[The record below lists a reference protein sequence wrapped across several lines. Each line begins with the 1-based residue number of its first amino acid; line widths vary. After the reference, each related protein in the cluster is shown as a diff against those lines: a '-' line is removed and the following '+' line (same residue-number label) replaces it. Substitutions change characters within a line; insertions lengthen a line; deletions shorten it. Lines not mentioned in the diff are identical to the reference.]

1 MEQLCGVFG
10 MSRQAWYAA
19 TRRAEKQGFQTAILL
34 AEVKRL
40 RKQVSGL
47 GTTKLYELMQEF
59 LTSHQIKLG
68 RDKLHNLLKING
80 LLLIK
85 KRSRIKTTD
94 SDHDLKKYPN
104 QVKDLK
110 PNRSN
115 QLWVSDL
122 SYLRVGIG
130 FAYLSVILDAYSRK
144 IIGWSFHKTL
154 EAKGPVA
161 ALEMAL
167 RTRGQTTQPLI
178 HHSDRG
184 VQYCSGAYV
193 NRLRKAKV
201 TISMTESGD
210 PNENA
215 LAKRVF
221 RTLKEEFR
229 LHGFATFMAAEA
241 AVSQAIQAY
250 NSLRPHASLGYQV
263 PDQAH
268 RQSGHRRLKWYPY
281 KKVRY
286 GNVQYQADNQFCS
299 PL

>member
-10 MSRQAWYAA
+10 MTRQAWYAA
-19 TRRAEKQGFQTAILL
+19 TRRQEKRGFQAAIVL
-34 AEVKRL
+34 AEVRRL
-40 RKQVSGL
+40 RKQVAGL
-47 GTTKLYELMQEF
+47 GTTKLYEPMQDF
-59 LTSHQIKLG
+59 LASHQIKLG
-68 RDKLHNLLKING
+68 RDRLHKLLKDNT
-80 LLLIK
+80 LLLSK
-85 KRSRIKTTD
+85 KRSRVKTTD
-94 SDHDLKKYPN
+94 SDHDLEKYPN
-104 QVKDLK
+104 QVKELK
-110 PNRSN
+110 PDRVG

-122 SYLRVGIG
+122 SYIRVGIG
-130 FAYLSVILDAYSRK
+130 FAYLSVIMDAYSRK
-144 IIGWSFHKTL
+144 IVGWSFHKTL

-167 RTRGQTTQPLI
+167 KTRGQPNQPLI

-193 NRLRKAKV
+193 DRLRQATI

-215 LAKRVF
+215 LAERVF
-221 RTLKEEFR
+221 RTLKEDFH
-229 LHGFATFMAAEA
+229 LWGFPTFGVAETA
-241 AVSQAIQAY
+241 IEQAIGAY
-250 NSLRPHASLGYQV
+250 NSVRPHASLGYKT

-268 RQSGHRRLKWYPY
+268 QGQGYQPLKWYPY

-286 GNVQYQADNQFCS
+286 GNVQYQADWQPCS

>member
-10 MSRQAWYAA
+10 MTRQAWYAA
-19 TRRAEKQGFQTAILL
+19 TRRQEKRGFQAAIVL
-34 AEVKRL
+34 AEVRRL
-40 RKQVSGL
+40 RKQVAGL
-47 GTTKLYELMQEF
+47 GTTKLYELMQDF
-59 LTSHQIKLG
+59 LASHQIKLG
-68 RDKLHNLLKING
+68 RDRLHKLLKDNT
-80 LLLIK
+80 LLLSK
-85 KRSRIKTTD
+85 KRSRVKTTD
-94 SDHDLKKYPN
+94 SDHDLEKYPN
-104 QVKDLK
+104 QVKELK
-110 PNRSN
+110 PDRVG

-122 SYLRVGIG
+122 SYIRVGIG
-130 FAYLSVILDAYSRK
+130 FAYLSVIMDAYSRK
-144 IIGWSFHKTL
+144 IVGWSFHKTL

-167 RTRGQTTQPLI
+167 KTRGQPNQPLI

-193 NRLRKAKV
+193 DRLRQATI

-215 LAKRVF
+215 LAERVF
-221 RTLKEEFR
+221 RTLKEDFH
-229 LHGFATFMAAEA
+229 LWGFPTFGVAETA
-241 AVSQAIQAY
+241 IEQAIGAY
-250 NSLRPHASLGYQV
+250 NSVRPHASLGYKT

-268 RQSGHRRLKWYPY
+268 QGQGYQPLKWYPY

-286 GNVQYQADNQFCS
+286 GNVQYQADWQPCS